1 MTLPGFVA
9 QEALIETKKYYQS
22 KFNSTLPSFESDDI
36 VPQQKWKCLLDCISD
51 PTDPNDVEFCGMIC
65 GIP

>member
-9 QEALIETKKYYQS
+9 QKAIIGTEKYYNNT
-22 KFNSTLPSFESDDI
+22 FNSTLPSFQLGDI
-36 VPQQKWKCLLDCISD
+36 IPQQRWKCLLDCISD
-51 PTDPNDVEFCGMIC
+51 PTDPDDVEFCGMIC